1 MEGGVDDN
9 NVNVDDD
16 DAGMEGGVDD
26 NNVNVDDDV
35 CGENN
40 KGESDCGEGENKDE
54 VGDDDE
60 DMGEDLFLCLFL
72 MENPAIRSQ
81 TKEYL

>member
-35 CGENN
+35 CGE
-40 KGESDCGEGENKDE
+40 SDCGEGENKDE

-72 MENPAIRSQ
+72 MENPAI
-81 TKEYL
+81 L

>member
-1 MEGGVDDN
+1 
-9 NVNVDDD
+9 
-16 DAGMEGGVDD
+16 MEGGVDD

-60 DMGEDLFLCLFL
+60 DMGEHDVVAA
-72 MENPAIRSQ
+72 NHNHSDKQ
-81 TKEYL
+81 